1 MCPNVAR
8 GAYHRSVTMTQV
20 GSRRSVPAVAM
31 HLFLRQVS
39 RRVISAI
46 PPTRFGVTMARAGI
60 HILSSPAITIPGTGE
75 RVRESGPL
83 GQVRGEWVGR
93 PAPGR
98 VLYYLHGSAFVL
110 ASPGTH
116 RGLVMELA
124 RRMGC
129 AAFTLDYRLAPEH
142 VFPAAHDDVL
152 NGYLWLIEQGYR
164 PEEIVVAGD
173 SAGGQL
179 GLSLLGQLRDRGMAQ
194 PAAMIAMSP
203 VVDTTCET
211 LDVNEPLVPEAFLT
225 LDAAHCFL
233 GMYTADADPA
243 DPRLDIAAHVTGD
256 LAPTL
261 IQVGSWEALAGD
273 AVLYR
278 DAAEAA
284 GATCELQV
292 YAKLFHV
299 FQIGFR
305 LMPEASYALNEIV
318 RFVEAYA
325 PRKVLH
331 AVA

>member
-1 MCPNVAR
+1 
-8 GAYHRSVTMTQV
+8 MTEV

-31 HLFLRQVS
+31 HVFLRQIS
-39 RRVISAI
+39 RRVVSVI
-46 PPTRFGVTMARAGI
+46 PASRFGVTAARVGI
-60 HILSSPAITIPGTGE
+60 HILSSPAITIPGSGE

-93 PAPGR
+93 STPGR

-116 RGLVMELA
+116 RGLVMEMAA
-124 RRMGC
+124 RLDC
-129 AAFTLDYRLAPEH
+129 AAFSLDYRLAPEY

-152 NGYLWLIEQGYR
+152 NGYLWLLEQGYR
-164 PEEIVVAGD
+164 ADQIVVAGD

-179 GLSLLGQLRDRGMAQ
+179 GLSLLAQLRDRGMAQ

-203 VVDTTCET
+203 VVDMTCQT
-211 LDVNEPLVPEAFLT
+211 MDAYEPLVPEAFLT
-225 LDAAHCFL
+225 LDAAHTFL

-243 DPRLDIAAHVTGD
+243 DPRLDIASHVSSD

-261 IQVGSWEALAGD
+261 IQVGGWEALVGD
-273 AVLYR
+273 VALYS
-278 DAAEAA
+278 AAADAA
-284 GATCELQV
+284 GATCDVQI
-292 YAKLFHV
+292 YSRLFHV
-299 FQIGFR
+299 FQIAYRF
-305 LMPEASYALNEIV
+305 MPEADRALDETT

-325 PRKVLH
+325 PRMALH